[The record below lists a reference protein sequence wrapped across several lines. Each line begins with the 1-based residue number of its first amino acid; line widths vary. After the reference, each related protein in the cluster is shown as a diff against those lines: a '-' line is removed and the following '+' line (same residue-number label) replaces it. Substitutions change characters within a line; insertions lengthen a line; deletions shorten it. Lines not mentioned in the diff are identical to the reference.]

1 MKKSHQKAL
10 WYDIIIVILLGILHP
25 LSPIT
30 PCQPFTPPYIPD
42 KVEIRHHRT
51 ITAETAQ
58 QEMQQIK
65 AKLDEMRFYFKVHK
79 VTDRGYN
86 QVAQYR
92 TTLESRHNSLRRY
105 TEQGNRKEKTGK
117 TSFTRIEAKDR
128 PLIAVKLPYGYW
140 RAGHFH
146 LRPLTG
152 KAISQDYNGRII
164 SAVYENDSI
173 LFASRSDSTGLYN
186 GQMNAWMQ
194 ASGQGTFE
202 AANGEYYE
210 GQWHSDLPHNF
221 GFKSSPY
228 RHLQV
233 GEWKFGRFLG
243 ERIRYTDERVY
254 GIDIS
259 RHQHEKGR
267 RRYAIN
273 WQKVRIT
280 SLGARHNSEGR
291 TFPVS
296 FVYIKSTEGTTI
308 RNRYFLSDYRKAKKQ
323 GIRVGA
329 YHFFS
334 LKSPA
339 KAQANYFVN
348 HTLFRKGDF
357 PPVLDVEPTDAQ
369 VRKIGGDE
377 VLMNRIRAFM
387 EIVERRTGMRPIL
400 YVNQRFINKHMKGA
414 ADIKHRYNVW
424 IARYGEYK
432 PDVKLV
438 YWQLCQDGK
447 VDGIK
452 GPVDIN
458 VFNGYQTQYDEF
470 VQNGFYK

>member
-1 MKKSHQKAL
+1 MKRPPYNAL
-10 WYDIIIVILLGILHP
+10 WYDSIIVILLGILHP

-30 PCQPFTPPYIPD
+30 PYHPFTAPCIPD
-42 KVEIRHHRT
+42 KVEIRYHQG
-51 ITAETAQ
+51 IAAETAQ
-58 QEMQQIK
+58 QDMQQIQ

-86 QVAQYR
+86 QVAQYK
-92 TTLESRHNSLRRY
+92 TFLEGRLNSLSKYAGQREAR
-105 TEQGNRKEKTGK
+105 EKTRK
-117 TSFTRIEAKDR
+117 VSITRVEAKDR
-128 PLIAVKLPYGYW
+128 PFIAVKLPYGYW
-140 RAGHFH
+140 KAGHFH

-152 KAISQDYNGRII
+152 KAISQDHNGRIV
-164 SAVYENDSI
+164 SAIYEKDSI
-173 LFASRSDSTGLYN
+173 ISASRSDSTGVYN
-186 GQMNAWMQ
+186 GQMNEWMQ
-194 ASGQGTFE
+194 ASGHGTFQ

-210 GQWHSDLPHNF
+210 GQWHTDLPHNF

-273 WQKVRIT
+273 WQQVRIT
-280 SLGARHNSEGR
+280 SLGARHNAEGR

-308 RNRYFLSDYRKAKKQ
+308 RNRYFLGDYAKAKKQ

-339 KAQANYFVN
+339 KLQANYFVN

-377 VLMNRIRAFM
+377 VLMSRIRTFM
-387 EIVERRTGMRPIL
+387 EIVEHRTGMRPIL
-400 YVNQRFINKHMKGA
+400 YVNQGFINKHMKDA
-414 ADIKHRYNVW
+414 SDIKQRYNVW

-447 VDGIK
+447 VEGIK

-470 VQNGFYK
+470 VQNGYYK